1 MPTFS
6 VSIKQEICNND
17 YDTESIKR
25 ILSSFLTNRMK
36 ISLSQSKIEYYAES
50 NFSFVI
56 RFITECLDK
65 IVKTDHHLSYSE
77 INNFNKKRLYRLT
90 INQVK
95 FEQLLNELKVLDDKD
110 IKFTKTEKEKSAYVI
125 GAFLSGGSI
134 SDISKPFYHLEIRS
148 TNGKYLRLI
157 QQILISWRLSP
168 ILLKRKY
175 STVLYIKRSTEV
187 SDFLKHINAIENMS
201 LLEDTIIS
209 RDFNNQLHRL
219 NNLDISNISKSA
231 KASDIQTTMI
241 KAIIN
246 AQLYKDQNDKFKK
259 YCQLRLNYPTAS
271 ISELANLYQ
280 QTYKIKITRSG
291 INHFVIK
298 LKNIYKVVNK

>member
-6 VSIKQEICNND
+6 VSIKQEVCNKD
-17 YDTESIKR
+17 YDAESIKM

-36 ISLSQSKIEYYAES
+36 IFLSQSKIEYYVES

-56 RFITECLDK
+56 RFITRCLDK
-65 IVKTDHHLSYSE
+65 IVKANHHLSYSE
-77 INNFNKKRLYRLT
+77 IDSFNKKRIYRLT
-90 INQVK
+90 IKPEN

-110 IKFTKTEKEKSAYVI
+110 IKFTKTEKIKNAYVI

-148 TNGKYLRLI
+148 TNGRYLRLI

-175 STVLYIKRSTEV
+175 NSVLYIKRSIEV

-231 KASDIQTTMI
+231 KASDVQTTMI
-241 KAIIN
+241 KALMN
-246 AQLYKDQNDKFKK
+246 TQLYKDQKDKFKK
-259 YCQLRLNYPTAS
+259 YCQLRLDYPTAS
-271 ISELANLYQ
+271 ISELANLYH

-298 LKNIYKVVNK
+298 LKGLYKK

>member
-6 VSIKQEICNND
+6 VSIKQEICNKD
-17 YDTESIKR
+17 YDVESIKM

-36 ISLSQSKIEYYAES
+36 ISLLQTRTEYYVES

-65 IVKTDHHLSYSE
+65 IVKINHHLSYSE
-77 INNFNKKRLYRLT
+77 IDNFNKKRIYRLT
-90 INQVK
+90 IKQEN

-110 IKFTKTEKEKSAYVI
+110 IKFIKTEKAKSAYVV

-175 STVLYIKRSTEV
+175 NNVLYIKRSTEV
-187 SDFLKHINAIENMS
+187 SDFLKHINAIESMS

-241 KAIIN
+241 KAIMN
-246 AQLYKDQNDKFKK
+246 TQLYKDQKDKFKK
-259 YCQLRLNYPTAS
+259 YCQLRLDYSTAS

-280 QTYKIKITRSG
+280 QKYKIKITRSG

-298 LKNIYKVVNK
+298 LKNIYKAINE